1 MNRLSLLA
9 LTGLLAL
16 TACDSADDSGDLA
29 PLNVQ
34 TATNIE
40 ADPTTTVDPNT
51 GRPSG
56 NNDLFTL
63 FDLDSGE
70 VVLSSSQ
77 TDRTI
82 RERDSASTAW
92 DIGFKGSTIIFNG
105 GTSGPGEGSAQ
116 IVNETFASVAVAPES
131 GYVADGSN
139 TSCPSV
145 QMPGG
150 TFPGSSYAI
159 CTGSDNGWYNYD
171 GAILTPLA
179 GRTIALTT
187 GEGNYAKV
195 RILSYYR
202 DMPVA
207 PTQQSPSRY
216 FTFEYVVQPDGSRNL
231 SETAVR

>member
-16 TACDSADDSGDLA
+16 TACDSNDASDDVT

-34 TATNIE
+34 TATNVE
-40 ADPTTTVDPNT
+40 GDPTTSVDPMT

-56 NNDLFTL
+56 NNNLFTL
-63 FDLDSGE
+63 YDLESGE
-70 VVLSSSQ
+70 IVLSSFE
-77 TDRTI
+77 TDRSI

-92 DIGFKGSTIIFNG
+92 DIGFKGSTLIFNG
-105 GTSGPGEGSAQ
+105 GTSGPGQGAAQ
-116 IVNETFASVAVAPES
+116 LVSETFASIAVAPES

-139 TSCPSV
+139 TDCPAVETPAGS
-145 QMPGG
+145 
-150 TFPGSSYAI
+150 FPGSPYAV
-159 CTGSDNGWYNYD
+159 CTGSNNGWYNYD

-179 GRTIALTT
+179 GRTIALRT

-202 DMPVA
+202 DMPTA
-207 PTQQSPSRY
+207 PTQESPSRY

-231 SETAVR
+231 SETTAR